1 MTTDSTKPDEQQPAQ
16 QPGASEPD
24 AKEHTAQA
32 AVQAEGSAPKT
43 ARAPRR
49 GGMVLL
55 WLVVLV
61 ALGLIGFEWYDAR
74 ARLAQLRDD
83 VAVQLKESSDAAR
96 RSADAVRDLRESI
109 GELTG
114 KVGAIEAKQNESRG
128 REAALDALYQEL
140 SRGRDEWTLSEIQQ
154 TLQIASQQ
162 LQLAGNVSGALAALQ
177 EIDNRLAHAD
187 RPEFSALRKLIQRDI
202 ERLKTTPNLDVAGL
216 TLRLDDLIESV
227 NALPLRSEEKK
238 TETEPAAA
246 APPGRWWERIAASA
260 WGEIKSLV
268 RIQRV
273 DVNDPRLLAPEQA
286 YFLRENLKLRLL
298 HARVALLQRNENL
311 FRSDLQQSREW
322 IERYFDP
329 RSEAV
334 TGATETLA
342 QLEAAAV
349 QVELPSLSESLDMA
363 RRLRQPRESN

>member
-1 MTTDSTKPDEQQPAQ
+1 MTDATKSDEQQPAR
-16 QPGASEPD
+16 PPAASESD
-24 AKEHTAQA
+24 AKERA
-32 AVQAEGSAPKT
+32 AKDAAKGEAAAPKT

-49 GGMVLL
+49 GSVALL
-55 WLVVLV
+55 WLVVLI
-61 ALGLIGFEWYDAR
+61 ALGLIGFEWYDTR
-74 ARLAQLRDD
+74 ARLAHLRDD
-83 VAVQLKESSDAAR
+83 VAVQLKESNDAAR
-96 RSADAVRDLRESI
+96 RSGDAVRDLRESI

-114 KVGAIEAKQNESRG
+114 KVGAIEAKQNENRG

-140 SRGRDEWTLSEIQQ
+140 SRGRDEWTLSEIEQ

-162 LQLAGNVSGALAALQ
+162 LHLAGNVSGALAALQ
-177 EIDNRLAHAD
+177 EIDNRLARAD
-187 RPEFSALRKLIQRDI
+187 RPELSALRKLIQRDI
-202 ERLKTTPNLDVAGL
+202 ERLKATPNLDVAGL
-216 TLRLDDLIESV
+216 TLRLDDLIESI
-227 NALPLRSEEKK
+227 NTLPLRSEEKK
-238 TETEPAAA
+238 TEAEPAAA

-260 WGEIKSLV
+260 WSEVKSLV

-298 HARVALLQRNENL
+298 HARVALLQRNEAL
-311 FRSDLQQSREW
+311 FRGDIQQAREW
-322 IERYFDP
+322 LERYFDP

-342 QLEAAAV
+342 KLEAAAV

-363 RRLRQPRESN
+363 RRLRQPREN